1 MLKYEKCT
9 RVPSFDNKNK
19 FGVADCRNK
28 CRVCPPLIIKLGL
41 ECQIVVLPQLS
52 LVPSSDEKK
61 LVLSVRL
68 SQQLSL
74 VPSCDEKNLVRSV
87 RLSQQ
92 LSLVPSSDNTIR
104 LGVSDCRNDCRVCPA
119 LIIQ

>member
-19 FGVADCRNK
+19 FGVSDCRNK

-41 ECQIVVLPQLS
+41 ECQIVVPPQLS
-52 LVPSSDEKK
+52 LVPSSDEKN

-68 SQQLSL
+68 SQQVSL

-104 LGVSDCRNDCRVCPA
+104 LGVSDGRNNCRVCQA